1 MNSWKVILATLII
14 YGAGVVT
21 GGLLVSHAVR
31 VKAHA
36 NTPKPPTVQAITPWQ
51 LRSKELLHRMER
63 ELNLNPQQ
71 REHVEKIILDSQE
84 RTKGL
89 WKPIVPQM
97 NREMQTVREQIRGEL
112 TPDQQKKFDELLKP
126 HGGKRPDDA
135 PMQERRHRSM
145 TNLSPAATSATNSA
159 PAAP

>member
-1 MNSWKVILATLII
+1 VNSWKVILATLII

-36 NTPKPPTVQAITPWQ
+36 NTPKPPAVQAITPWQ
-51 LRSKELLHRMER
+51 MRSKELLHRMER
-63 ELNLNPQQ
+63 ELNLDPQQ

-112 TPDQQKKFDELLKP
+112 TPDQQRKFDELLKP
-126 HGGKRPDDA
+126 HGGKKLDDS
-135 PMQERRHRSM
+135 PMQERRHRSSANPVPAM
-145 TNLSPAATSATNSA
+145 TPATNSA
-159 PAAP
+159 SPTP